1 MMYGYTWSYSSTK
14 VKISKKGFLT
24 QFPWK
29 LGPVGTILNIP
40 FTHTLANAAKG
51 NTWMEFENPSISIFQ
66 YGNRLDPSTL
76 PADTN
81 HNYYL
86 TTWNNTSMIQTGH
99 SNGQSTEDERKV
111 LANTL
116 FYLKQITHKKDI
128 LDNSGEDLENPNK
141 VDTVQTAFN
150 SNNTTS
156 VKFRRPEDKGS
167 TYEYYVKGLDG
178 LREFTSDTKSAT
190 ITTGV
195 KKYKYAITEGTDEVQ
210 ANKWKEKVTSGEN
223 EDINLGE
230 ITFGSTP
237 KYINIVTIDSAR
249 K

>member
-29 LGPVGTILNIP
+29 LGPVGTVLNIP

-86 TTWNNTSMIQTGH
+86 TTWNNTSMIQTG
-99 SNGQSTEDERKV
+99 QKKSTCKY
-111 LANTL
+111 T
-116 FYLKQITHKKDI
+116 I
-128 LDNSGEDLENPNK
+128 LP
-141 VDTVQTAFN
+141 
-150 SNNTTS
+150 
-156 VKFRRPEDKGS
+156 
-167 TYEYYVKGLDG
+167 
-178 LREFTSDTKSAT
+178 
-190 ITTGV
+190 
-195 KKYKYAITEGTDEVQ
+195 
-210 ANKWKEKVTSGEN
+210 
-223 EDINLGE
+223 
-230 ITFGSTP
+230 
-237 KYINIVTIDSAR
+237 
-249 K
+249 

>member
-1 MMYGYTWSYSSTK
+1 
-14 VKISKKGFLT
+14 
-24 QFPWK
+24 
-29 LGPVGTILNIP
+29 
-40 FTHTLANAAKG
+40 
-51 NTWMEFENPSISIFQ
+51 
-66 YGNRLDPSTL
+66 
-76 PADTN
+76 
-81 HNYYL
+81 
-86 TTWNNTSMIQTGH
+86 MIQTGH

-178 LREFTSDTKSAT
+178 LREFTSDTKSAI

-237 KYINIVTIDSAR
+237 KYINIVTIDGAR